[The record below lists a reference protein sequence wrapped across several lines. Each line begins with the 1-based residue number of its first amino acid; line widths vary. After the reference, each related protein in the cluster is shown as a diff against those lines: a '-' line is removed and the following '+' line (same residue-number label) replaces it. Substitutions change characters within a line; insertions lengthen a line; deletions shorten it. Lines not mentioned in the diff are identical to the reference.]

1 MFLAGDNESSK
12 TISLEMFIF
21 IIDAERESS
30 IWKINAMG
38 KFWWSTSQWKH
49 DSNPNDWLS

>member
-30 IWKINAMG
+30 TWKINAMG
-38 KFWWSTSQWKH
+38 KF
-49 DSNPNDWLS
+49 